1 MKNAT
6 KIILLIALLLVGY
19 IFLYQSSK
27 DRITVLIKD
36 KERITTGSKENISS
50 KYLVYTEGEVFEN
63 TDALMFFKWDSSD
76 LQNELDVGGE
86 YKVLVVG
93 WRIPFLSTYRNIIRV
108 VE

>member
-76 LQNELDVGGE
+76 LQNELDVGSE